1 MDTPLD
7 ACIFLFSS
15 LVCFSFNVFFL
26 GGEGEVE
33 GRGGFSVLV
42 CRFSFLVFSSRF
54 PSPSL
59 FLSFFLP
66 LSLSPP
72 IPIPLSLSGSLA
84 IPLAYF
90 LLPGRVC
97 LCARTA
103 VLLALSCLCL
113 PAYVCALVSW
123 PRLLSRVHRLPL
135 IVISPAFRCR
145 RTRRNQN
152 QVRQSRRAH
161 RREAPDPPA
170 VGATGFQASKGGG
183 VRQ

>member
-1 MDTPLD
+1 MSV
-7 ACIFLFSS
+7 FL
-15 LVCFSFNVFFL
+15 LTIFFL
-26 GGEGEVE
+26 GGEEGEVE

-42 CRFSFLVFSSRF
+42 CRFVFLVFSSPF

-59 FLSFFLP
+59 FLSFS

-72 IPIPLSLSGSLA
+72 IPIPPSLSGSLA

-103 VLLALSCLCL
+103 VLPALSCLCL

-135 IVISPAFRCR
+135 PVISPAFRCR
-145 RTRRNQN
+145 QTRRTQN

-170 VGATGFQASKGGG
+170 VGATGFQTSKGGG

>member
-1 MDTPLD
+1 M
-7 ACIFLFSS
+7 AVFIFLFSS
-15 LVCFSFNVFFL
+15 LVCFSFNDFFL
-26 GGEGEVE
+26 GGGGRR
-33 GRGGFSVLV
+33 GRGARRDFGVGLSVCFSGIFFSV
-42 CRFSFLVFSSRF
+42 
-54 PSPSL
+54 SL
-59 FLSFFLP
+59 SLSLPLFLP

-72 IPIPLSLSGSLA
+72 IPIPPSLSGSLA

-103 VLLALSCLCL
+103 VLPALSCLCL

-135 IVISPAFRCR
+135 PVISPAFRCR
-145 RTRRNQN
+145 QTRRTQN
-152 QVRQSRRAH
+152 QVRQSRRAP

-170 VGATGFQASKGGG
+170 VGARGFQASKGGMC
-183 VRQ
+183 Q